1 MSIEQTSQLI
11 QLLLNSVLTVIA
23 CGMVLMGL
31 VNRQTAIALQLQ
43 TLRSLRRDR
52 RDRPSSAE
60 RMAQRQRLARLHRQQ
75 RTCQTSSLIA
85 HWALALLLANLL
97 VLSLRTVWNQSGL
110 IHASFFLFIGGV
122 ALLFITTGLVLLDW
136 SRAPSAMLQIG
147 PWSSLPTSRPAALPL
162 ARSPITRRRSQ
173 GAQVSQRRA

>member
-23 CGMVLMGL
+23 CSMVLMGL

-43 TLRSLRRDR
+43 TLRSIRRER

-75 RTCQTSSLIA
+75 RTCQTSSFVA

-122 ALLFITTGLVLLDW
+122 ALLLITTGLVLLDW
-136 SRAPSAMLQIG
+136 SRTPSATLKMG
-147 PWSSLPTSRPAALPL
+147 PWLPLSTSHPAALSP
-162 ARSPITRRRSQ
+162 ARSPTLRRR
-173 GAQVSQRRA
+173 A